1 MAKMNIGSSLASL
14 VAATCISMGACAQS
28 QLTLCNE
35 NPTENISTAVIYRV
49 NQPFDREWVAYGWV
63 TIAPNKCV
71 VVAQTPS
78 GYLEVFLSTLSQD
91 IHGGKAHIM
100 HFAFNEFSENNSTAS
115 ERFFAYRTKA
125 SSEHWERLMHIKT
138 ALLAGIN
145 SCLIYSSMPSLTV
158 ISNCASSA
166 FAIDYGGDSSPFTTG
181 SNDQKLQLVY
191 SRRTDHRRCCNR

>member
-1 MAKMNIGSSLASL
+1 MNIGSSLASL
-14 VAATCISMGACAQS
+14 VAATCISMGASAQS

-49 NQPFDREWVAYGWV
+49 NQPFNREWVAYGWV

-115 ERFFAYRTKA
+115 ERFFCVQDESFKRTLGTIDAHQNCPSGWYKQLFNLFVNA
-125 SSEHWERLMHIKT
+125 EPDSNFKLRL
-138 ALLAGIN
+138 
-145 SCLIYSSMPSLTV
+145 
-158 ISNCASSA
+158 
-166 FAIDYGGDSSPFTTG
+166 
-181 SNDQKLQLVY
+181 
-191 SRRTDHRRCCNR
+191 